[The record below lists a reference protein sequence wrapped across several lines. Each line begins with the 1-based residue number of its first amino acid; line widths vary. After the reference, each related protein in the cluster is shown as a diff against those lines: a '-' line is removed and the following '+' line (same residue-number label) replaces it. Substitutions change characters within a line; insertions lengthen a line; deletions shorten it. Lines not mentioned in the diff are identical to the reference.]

1 MLVLFEH
8 EISSHLYHHE
18 QWHQDHQDHLHDCQD
33 DHLPPAKHII
43 SSLAHAAPGLS
54 VPWLPSPGGEV
65 DDDVEVDDDEEVDD
79 DGVDDDVPEKLVV
92 DDDGVDEVE
101 SKEPEEETR
110 DPAGKLIMVVIV
122 LIVLMNMLTCNSS
135 REVAV

>member
-1 MLVLFEH
+1 MLQNVLISITMSNGIKRIKIIFMIIKINYH
-8 EISSHLYHHE
+8 E
-18 QWHQDHQDHLHDCQD
+18 

-54 VPWLPSPGGEV
+54 VPRLPSPGREV
-65 DDDVEVDDDEEVDD
+65 YDDVEVDDD